1 MRPDEIYDGDPE
13 AVPPPAPAATDEPAW
28 RLPALFGLFTVLV
41 AALILSFY
49 MSPLQGDQGQEGP
62 PGGTAALKSPTPVQD
77 AGSMKVYVVGE
88 VRKPGVVA
96 LGPDARVED
105 ALRAAGGMTEK
116 ADTLSIN
123 LAKRVK
129 DEEQIVV
136 RSKDSSGPL
145 ALDPLTD
152 LPPPEDLASPGGP
165 APDEAMA
172 VEESATEST
181 VTDEG
186 TTETSTTLVEED
198 VMVAGGPTGAR
209 KTSINQATAEE
220 LDSNVKGLGPA
231 LARAVVEY
239 RQGPPPRAF
248 ETVEDLLKVPGIGP
262 AKLEQ
267 IRPQIDL

>member
-13 AVPPPAPAATDEPAW
+13 AVPPPAPAATDEPTW

-49 MSPLQGDQGQEGP
+49 LSPLQGEGGSEGP

-77 AGSMKVYVVGE
+77 VGSIKVYVVGE

-105 ALRAAGGMTEK
+105 AIRAAGGMTEK

-136 RSKDSSGPL
+136 RSKDAGPV
-145 ALDPLTD
+145 ALDPMTD
-152 LPPPEDLASPGGP
+152 LPPPEDMASPGAG
-165 APDEAMA
+165 PDEAMA

-198 VMVAGGPTGAR
+198 VMVAGGPAGGR

-220 LDSNVKGLGPA
+220 LDANVKGLGPA
-231 LARAVVEY
+231 LARAIVEY
-239 RQGPPPRAF
+239 RQGPPARAF

>member
-13 AVPPPAPAATDEPAW
+13 AVPPPAPAATDEPTW

-41 AALILSFY
+41 GALILSFY
-49 MSPLQGDQGQEGP
+49 LSPLQGEQGAEGP

-77 AGSMKVYVVGE
+77 VGSIKVYVVGE

-96 LGPDARVED
+96 LGADARIEE
-105 ALRAAGGMTEK
+105 AIRAAGGMTEK

-136 RSKDSSGPL
+136 RSKDAGPV
-145 ALDPLTD
+145 ALDPMTD
-152 LPPPEDLASPGGP
+152 LPPPEDMASPG
-165 APDEAMA
+165 EAVA

-186 TTETSTTLVEED
+186 TTEMSTTLVEED
-198 VMVAGGPTGAR
+198 VMVGGGPAGGR
-209 KTSINQATAEE
+209 RTSINQATAEE
-220 LDSNVKGLGPA
+220 LDANVKGLGPV
-231 LARAVVEY
+231 LSRAIVEY
-239 RQGPPPRAF
+239 RQGPPARAF
-248 ETVEDLLKVPGIGP
+248 ETVEELLKVPGIGP